1 MNLPFTKKY
10 EKNYPDVSCSCIP
23 SSNNCTTSA
32 EMEVVPDEIYVN
44 VELKEYQKKGES
56 KKDLETI
63 KNQFLGYCKSVG
75 IPDSV
80 ISIESYSGSD
90 SYYNIRKKKKNTDLF
105 AGITYQIK
113 FNSSKLTDNLVEKLG
128 DDATQIFV
136 IASVS
141 HSRIIEFRR
150 QLKTKVVQAA
160 KEKGVYPTEAIG
172 EKLGEAV
179 TIVEPTEWQPLL
191 YSNFSANSQSNVRYS
206 P

>member
-1 MNLPFTKKY
+1 
-10 EKNYPDVSCSCIP
+10 
-23 SSNNCTTSA
+23 
-32 EMEVVPDEIYVN
+32 MEVVPDEMYVN

-80 ISIESYSGSD
+80 ISIESYSGSG
-90 SYYNIRKKKKNTDLF
+90 SYYNIRKKNTDLF

-150 QLKTKVVQAA
+150 QLKTKAVQAA
-160 KEKGVYPTEAIG
+160 KEKGVYLTEAIG

-191 YSNFSANSQSNVRYS
+191 SSNFSANSQSNVRYS